1 MLMRVRSSTTAAKDP
16 LGAVSRLWNTCPP
29 LDATVFCVG
38 VFCSLEEL
46 ERQESSRGD
55 GGVEGRPLGLAR
67 RSDELCHSHGLKYD
81 VTVWTD
87 TQTAADATDA
97 IVAALRAAG
106 CLPWLTATAAG
117 GPV

>member
-1 MLMRVRSSTTAAKDP
+1 MA
-16 LGAVSRLWNTCPP
+16 GSR
-29 LDATVFCVG
+29 
-38 VFCSLEEL
+38 E
-46 ERQESSRGD
+46 
-55 GGVEGRPLGLAR
+55 RPLGLAR
-67 RSDELCHSHGLKYD
+67 RSDELCHFHGLKYD

-87 TQTAADATDA
+87 TQTAAEA